1 MSGTTSKGYPAELRE
16 RAVRV
21 VGEIRADHD
30 SEWAAMSKVAEPMIA
45 AAHASNYG
53 VYGARK
59 IWLTLNRER
68 ATGAADRSVHRGAA
82 HG

>member
-1 MSGTTSKGYPAELRE
+1 
-16 RAVRV
+16 
-21 VGEIRADHD
+21 
-30 SEWAAMSKVAEPMIA
+30 MSKVAEPMIA